1 MEGSVLPFEW
11 MENMKESDKIQQLK
25 YQRENLRQVKF
36 ALNRET
42 DKDVIEHVEKQPN
55 IRQYIIGLIR
65 KDMQT

>member
-1 MEGSVLPFEW
+1 
-11 MENMKESDKIQQLK
+11 MKESDKLQQLK

-42 DKDVIEHVEKQPN
+42 DKDVIEHIEKQSN